1 MDAADYLWIAAA
13 VVVLLML
20 FVAISN
26 GAND

>member
-26 GAND
+26 DAND

>member
-13 VVVLLML
+13 VVVLLVL
-20 FVAISN
+20 VVAISN